1 MKSAIE
7 LISCYEISRRGFL
20 FKVANIADTPETQK
34 LALLPILGISHFQ
47 CLTHMCC

>member
-7 LISCYEISRRGFL
+7 LVSGYEIFPRGFI
-20 FKVANIADTPETQK
+20 FKVANIADTPETQR
-34 LALLPILGISHFQ
+34 LALLPILGICHFQ